1 MSGGLAINAD
11 AFRGAA
17 IRKSLQPLAH
27 FRQLGALAD
36 EGENRCSPT
45 LTCILGLSQL
55 AKNLDYTR

>member
-45 LTCILGLSQL
+45 LTCIFGLSQL
-55 AKNLDYTR
+55 AK